1 MRPHHLKGY
10 SDVKSLRKL
19 VSTVP
24 SSNAAELCSG
34 AFDALYTTRGAYCSN
49 TKMSR
54 LMATCKYLN
63 LDCTVYGKFIIQGSA
78 HGKKWCP
85 KPLIPIY
92 PDWDTIPKTGS
103 GQPFSFIDDLSKIQ
117 TMYKSDHVCPILG
130 FPYRGISFHKTLE
143 GPRHQ
148 GKITREDREIMKNIV
163 AETPRPNHVRAS
175 VAEFITEKIR
185 APYVAMHWR
194 YNDDDWAM
202 HCENDHGNQKTCNK
216 IIGRSFN

>member
-1 MRPHHLKGY
+1 
-10 SDVKSLRKL
+10 
-19 VSTVP
+19 
-24 SSNAAELCSG
+24 
-34 AFDALYTTRGAYCSN
+34 
-49 TKMSR
+49 
-54 LMATCKYLN
+54 MATCKYLN

-216 IIGRSFN
+216 IIGRLSNFKNHVFPWRNLAISCQISPLWLGR